1 MMNSVNLIGNLGNH
15 PEIKT
20 FQSGKKV
27 ARFSLAV
34 NSYGKDRPPVWVT
47 CELWDAAVERLQKCS
62 VRSGTRMAVTG
73 SLGLNEYDRTI
84 GTTVIHEKK
93 LFVKVSTFQVLSAK
107 GEVLTAAE
115 PSGADDSSSDD
126 SDEQTAERQEERIAS

>member
-1 MMNSVNLIGNLGNH
+1 MMNSVNLTGNLGNN
-15 PEIKT
+15 PEIKS

-34 NSYGKDRPPVWVT
+34 NSYGKDRPPVWIT

-62 VRSGTRMAVTG
+62 VRTGTRMAVTG

-84 GTTVIHEKK
+84 GKTVIHEKK
-93 LFVKVSTFQVLSAK
+93 LYVKVSTFQVLSAK
-107 GEVLTAAE
+107 GEVLTEVEE
-115 PSGADDSSSDD
+115 PADEDSASADESD
-126 SDEQTAERQEERIAS
+126 ERIAS